1 MVLEHR
7 RSVSSTSGELMR
19 RAREGEA
26 GPLWL
31 VADEQTAGRGRRS
44 REWSSPPGNL
54 YASLLL
60 PDPAPPE
67 AMAELS
73 LALALALHDAVAAAA
88 GPDTPPAEL
97 KWPNDLMIAGRK
109 CAGILLEGGLDGRQ
123 RFAVAGFGV
132 NIVSHPEGTDHPA
145 SNLGAEGYR
154 TDRDELFARLSAAV
168 PERLA
173 EWNRGAGLGSIRRQW
188 LGHAYGLG
196 RPMRI
201 TTTSESYLAT
211 VKGLDA
217 KGRLLVTREGAEEAV
232 SAGEVFELH
241 AAPEPAS

>member
-1 MVLEHR
+1 
-7 RSVSSTSGELMR
+7 MR
-19 RAREGEA
+19 RARGGEA
-26 GPLWL
+26 GPVWL

-44 REWSSPPGNL
+44 REWRSPPGNL

-67 AMAELS
+67 TMAELS

-88 GPDTPPAEL
+88 APDSPAAEL

-109 CAGILLEGGLDGRQ
+109 CAGILLEGGLDGAR

-132 NIVSHPEGTDHPA
+132 NIVSHPQGTDHPA
-145 SNLGAEGYR
+145 TDLGAEGYR

-168 PERLA
+168 PERLT
-173 EWNRGAGLGSIRRQW
+173 EWNRGAGLGSIRRDW
-188 LGHAYGLG
+188 LGHAFGLG

-201 TTTSESYLAT
+201 TTTTESYMAT
-211 VKGLDA
+211 VRGLDA
-217 KGRLLVTREGAEEAV
+217 KGRLLVMREGREQIVA
-232 SAGEVFELH
+232 AGEVFDLRS
-241 AAPEPAS
+241 APEPAS